1 MTLQTGLAM
10 NTNKTKLTIATRL
23 IAGFG
28 IVLTAL
34 VALTAI
40 AIGRVET
47 VRARLDDVIDVNG
60 VKERYAINFRGSVHD
75 RSIAIR
81 DVTLVAPEELPAVI
95 EHMRDL
101 AQQYDDSA
109 KPLAAIYAERT
120 DITAQER
127 AIYARV
133 NDAQARTA
141 PLIAQVIAMQQAG
154 DVQGA
159 RKFMLDQARPALV
172 TWLASINSLIDY
184 QEELSRQEAAE
195 ARKIST
201 DFKLLM
207 STLTLLVCAFGGV
220 VVYLLVRHITKALG
234 AEPTAV
240 AEVAESIRAGN
251 LAMPIRLRPGDTSS
265 VMAAMARMQ
274 QRLAEIV
281 AQVRDAAQSVAAT
294 TEQIAH
300 GNVDLS
306 TRTERQASALEQASG
321 ALEEFD
327 ASVAA
332 NAQSA
337 GSADALAKQASTT
350 STQGGAAVGRV
361 VETMRAI
368 GESSGRIEDIV
379 TVIDSLAFQTNLL
392 SLNAAVEAARAG
404 TQGRGFAVVAG
415 EVRVLAQRSATA
427 AKEIKELIAASSARI
442 SEGGSQVDAAGT
454 TITNVVEA
462 SRRVTDIME
471 AIHESCSAQARQIG
485 EVREVIATLERNTQ
499 QNVTLVQQSAAA
511 AQSLKERAQGLLD
524 AADVF
529 VLPAA

>member
-1 MTLQTGLAM
+1 MGTG
-10 NTNKTKLTIATRL
+10 KKQLTIAARL
-23 IAGFG
+23 ILGFG
-28 IVLTAL
+28 LVLAAL

-40 AIGRVET
+40 AIGQVET
-47 VRARLDDVIDVNG
+47 VRSRLDDVIDVNG

-81 DVTLVAPEELPAVI
+81 DVTLVSPQELPSVLDHI
-95 EHMRDL
+95 QSL
-101 AQQYDDSA
+101 AHDYTDSA
-109 KPLAAIYAERT
+109 KPLADIYAERK

-133 NDAQARTA
+133 NAAQAHST
-141 PLIAQVIAMQQAG
+141 PLVDQVIALQQAG
-154 DVQGA
+154 DVEGA
-159 RKFMLDQARPALV
+159 RKVLLDQARPALV
-172 TWLASINSLIDY
+172 EWLAGINALIDY
-184 QEELSRQEAAE
+184 QEQLSQQEAAE

-207 STLTLLVCAFGGV
+207 SILTALACAGGAV

-234 AEPTAV
+234 AEPAEV

-251 LAMPIRLRPGDTSS
+251 LAMRIRLRPDDTTS
-265 VMAAMARMQ
+265 VMAAMQRMQ

-281 AQVRDAAQSVAAT
+281 TEMRDAAQGVAAT
-294 TEQIAH
+294 TEQIAF
-300 GNVDLS
+300 GNTDLS

-337 GSADALAKQASTT
+337 GNADALAKQASTT
-350 STQGGAAVGRV
+350 SAQGGAAVGRV

-368 GESSGRIEDIV
+368 GESSHRIEDIIA
-379 TVIDSLAFQTNLL
+379 VIDSIAFQTNLL

-404 TQGRGFAVVAG
+404 AQGRGFAVVAG

-427 AKEIKELIAASSARI
+427 AKEIRELISASSARI
-442 SEGGSQVDAAGT
+442 SEGGNQVNSAGT
-454 TITNVVEA
+454 TISNVVEA

-471 AIHESCSAQARQIG
+471 AIHEACSAQARQIG
-485 EVREVIATLERNTQ
+485 EVRDVINTLERNTQ

-511 AQSLKERAQGLLD
+511 AQSLKDRAQGLLD
-524 AADVF
+524 TADVF
-529 VLPAA
+529 VLPAD

>member
-1 MTLQTGLAM
+1 MGTG
-10 NTNKTKLTIATRL
+10 KKQVTIAARL
-23 IAGFG
+23 ILGFG
-28 IVLTAL
+28 LILAAL

-40 AIGRVET
+40 AIGRVEM

-81 DVTLVAPEELPAVI
+81 DVTLVSPQELPSVLDHI
-95 EHMRDL
+95 QSL
-101 AQQYDDSA
+101 AHDYVESA
-109 KPLAAIYAERT
+109 KPLADIYAERT
-120 DITAQER
+120 DITDQER

-133 NDAQARTA
+133 NAAQARST
-141 PLIAQVIAMQQAG
+141 PLIDQVIALQQAG
-154 DVQGA
+154 DVEGA
-159 RKFMLDQARPALV
+159 RKVLLDQARPALV
-172 TWLASINSLIDY
+172 EWLAGINALIDY
-184 QEELSRQEAAE
+184 QEQLSQQEAAE
-195 ARKIST
+195 AREIST

-207 STLTLLVCAFGGV
+207 SALTALACAVGAA

-234 AEPTAV
+234 AEPIEV

-251 LAMPIRLRPGDTSS
+251 LAMRIRLQPGDTTS
-265 VMAAMARMQ
+265 VMAAMERMQ

-281 AQVRDAAQSVAAT
+281 TEMRDAAQSVAAT
-294 TEQIAH
+294 TEQIAL
-300 GNVDLS
+300 GNTDLS

-337 GSADALAKQASTT
+337 GNADALAKQASTT
-350 STQGGAAVGRV
+350 SAQGGAAVGRV

-368 GESSGRIEDIV
+368 GESSDRIDDIIA
-379 TVIDSLAFQTNLL
+379 VIDSIAFQTNLL

-404 TQGRGFAVVAG
+404 AQGRGFAVVAG

-427 AKEIKELIAASSARI
+427 AKEIRELISASSARI
-442 SEGGSQVDAAGT
+442 SEGGNQVDAAGT
-454 TITNVVEA
+454 TISNVVEA

-471 AIHESCSAQARQIG
+471 AIHEACRAQARQIG
-485 EVREVIATLERNTQ
+485 EVRDVINTLERNTQ

-511 AQSLKERAQGLLD
+511 AQSLKDRAQGLLD
-524 AADVF
+524 TADVF
-529 VLPAA
+529 VLPAD

>member
-1 MTLQTGLAM
+1 MET
-10 NTNKTKLTIATRL
+10 KTKKSRLTIATRL

-28 IVLTAL
+28 IVLIAL

-60 VKERYAINFRGSVHD
+60 VKQRYAINFRGSVHD

-81 DVTLVAPEELPAVI
+81 DVTLVDPQELPSVI
-95 EHMRDL
+95 EHIRSL
-101 AQQYDDSA
+101 AAMYEDND

-120 DITAQER
+120 DITSQER
-127 AIYARV
+127 EIYARV
-133 NDAQARTA
+133 NAARSRSM
-141 PLIAQVIAMQQAG
+141 PLIDQVISLQQAG
-154 DVQGA
+154 DTQGA
-159 RKFMLDQARPALV
+159 RKVLLDQARSALV
-172 TWLASINSLIDY
+172 EWLAAVNALIDY
-184 QEELSRQEAAE
+184 QDQLSQQEAAE
-195 ARKIST
+195 ARTIST

-207 STLTLLVCAFGGV
+207 SSLTLIICAFGAV
-220 VVYLLVRHITKALG
+220 IVYLLVRHITKALG
-234 AEPTAV
+234 AEPDEV
-240 AEVAESIRAGN
+240 AAVAESIRAGN
-251 LAMPIRLRPGDTSS
+251 LAMSIRLRSGDTSS
-265 VMAAMARMQ
+265 VMAEMARMQ
-274 QRLAEIV
+274 QRLAEIIS
-281 AQVRDAAQSVAAT
+281 QVRDAAQSVAAT

-300 GNVDLS
+300 GNADLS

-332 NAQSA
+332 NARSA
-337 GSADALAKQASTT
+337 GSADELAKQASAT
-350 STQGGAAVGRV
+350 STQGGAAVARV
-361 VETMRAI
+361 VDTMCAI
-368 GESSGRIEDIV
+368 GQSSGRIEDIV
-379 TVIDSLAFQTNLL
+379 SVIDSLAFQTNLL

-442 SEGGSQVDAAGT
+442 SEGGDQVNAAGT
-454 TITNVVEA
+454 TMTDVVEA

-471 AIHESCSAQARQIG
+471 AIHEACSAQARQIG
-485 EVREVIATLERNTQ
+485 EVREVIGTLERNTQ
-499 QNVTLVQQSAAA
+499 QNVALVQQSAAA
-511 AQSLKERAQGLLD
+511 AQTLKDRAQGLLD

-529 VLPAA
+529 VLPA